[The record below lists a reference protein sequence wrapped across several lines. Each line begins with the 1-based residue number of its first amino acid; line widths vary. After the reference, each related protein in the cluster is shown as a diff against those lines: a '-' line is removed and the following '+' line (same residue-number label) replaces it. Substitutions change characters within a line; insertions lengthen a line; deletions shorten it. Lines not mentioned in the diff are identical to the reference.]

1 MSYITC
7 SLFEDENEGQ
17 VKSFLKENKG
27 FEILDINL
35 MLKEKFNKNIIK
47 NTNSWL
53 TLNLSE
59 INSDGFFICLLKKK
73 YE

>member
-1 MSYITC
+1 MQKNGIMSYITC

-35 MLKEKFNKNIIK
+35 MLKEKFKKNIIK
-47 NTNSWL
+47 
-53 TLNLSE
+53 
-59 INSDGFFICLLKKK
+59 IQIVG
-73 YE
+73 

>member
-59 INSDGFFICLLKKK
+59 INSDGFFICLLKI
-73 YE
+73 